1 MHQKPNAL
9 VACAL
14 ARPDPEADRGGG
26 SGSGETTFSRC
37 SSRLEPTQ
45 GEIRF
50 GGHITGV
57 SQAAFRLLHRRVQ
70 MVFQNPFR
78 SLNPRMTV
86 RDTLREPLMLSGIR
100 HPRQQDDRIR
110 ELVRRSE
117 LEPDDLRGF
126 PTSSAAASSSAWAS
140 PGPSPPRPT

>member
-1 MHQKPNAL
+1 M
-9 VACAL
+9 
-14 ARPDPEADRGGG
+14 
-26 SGSGETTFSRC
+26 
-37 SSRLEPTQ
+37 
-45 GEIRF
+45 
-50 GGHITGV
+50 